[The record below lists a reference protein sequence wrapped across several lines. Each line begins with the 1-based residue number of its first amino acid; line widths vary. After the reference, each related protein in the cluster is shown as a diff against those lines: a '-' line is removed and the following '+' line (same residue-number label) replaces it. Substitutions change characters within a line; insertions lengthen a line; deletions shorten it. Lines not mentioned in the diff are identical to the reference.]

1 MLLII
6 FESSRSDH
14 KIKILTNINLV
25 TLDRIELK
33 YISPSQMGNDQLPR
47 DRWTKFYQS
56 EVHTMVI
63 LNDQNLYLC
72 MLNVQYINLIPI

>member
-6 FESSRSDH
+6 IESSRSVH
-14 KIKILTNINLV
+14 KMKILTNINLV

-33 YISPSQMGNDQLPR
+33 YISPSQMGDQLPR
-47 DRWTKFYQS
+47 ARWTKFYQS